1 MDNTPCEEQGA
12 DPPGDG
18 RIRILL
24 VDDDEEGFIHARELL
39 GVLPENRIDLEWI
52 ADVEQAL
59 EQIREDR
66 YDLYLIDYHLG
77 PRNGL
82 ELMRSAFEGGC
93 KAPMILMTGAGERA
107 LDFEAMQAGA
117 ADYLEKGSLDAA
129 LLERSI
135 RYTLHEKRYAA
146 ELERKV
152 RERTA
157 DLAEANAALRE
168 ADRHKDAFLATLAH
182 ELRNPLTP
190 IRNAIEIIRRSPDRP
205 GVVEKSRAMIERQVN
220 QLVRLVDDLL
230 DISRLS
236 RGTIPVYKERVAL
249 AEVVESALESSRPL
263 IERQGHGLTVSLP
276 PGPVILDADPTRL
289 AQVLLNLLN
298 NAAKYTE
305 PGGSIHL
312 EATIEAGRVVIRVRD
327 NGPGISAELLPHLFD
342 MFIQEPRN
350 QENAQRGLGIGLSL
364 VKSLVELHGGKVAA
378 RSDGPGQGS
387 EFTIELPLPLP
398 LPE

>member
-1 MDNTPCEEQGA
+1 MDVPPREEQGA
-12 DPPGDG
+12 VPPVDG

-24 VDDDEEGFIHARELL
+24 VDDDEEGFRHTRDLL
-39 GVLPENRIDLEWI
+39 GDLPECKIDLEWI

-59 EQIREDR
+59 ERIREDR

-77 PRNGL
+77 PANGL
-82 ELMRSAFEGGC
+82 ELMRRAFERGC
-93 KAPMILMTGAGERA
+93 KAPMILMTGVGERA

-135 RYTLHEKRYAA
+135 RYTLQKKRHAV
-146 ELERKV
+146 ELESKV

-157 DLAEANAALRE
+157 DLAEANAALKE
-168 ADRHKDAFLATLAH
+168 ADRHKDEFLATLAH

-190 IRNAIEIIRRSPDRP
+190 IRNAIEIIRRSADRP
-205 GVVEKSRAMIERQVN
+205 DIVEKSRAMIERQVN

-249 AEVVESALESSRPL
+249 DDVVESALESSRPL
-263 IERQGHGLTVSLP
+263 IERQGHELTVSLP
-276 PGPVILDADPTRL
+276 PGPVMLDADPTRL

-305 PGGSIHL
+305 PGGAIHL
-312 EATIEAGRVVIRVRD
+312 EATIEPGQVVIRVRD
-327 NGPGISAELLPHLFD
+327 NGPGIPADLLPNLFD
-342 MFIQEPRN
+342 MFIKAPQN

-364 VKSLVELHGGKVAA
+364 VKELVELHGGKVSV
-378 RSDGPGQGS
+378 RSAGPGQGS

-398 LPE
+398 IPD